1 MHLFG
6 KERSPGSK
14 GKAFADEALLETRQS
29 AAKREF
35 VWASIIFALMFL
47 TVAGLGLTFI
57 IQDLGNKEVLKMLH
71 GYSTELETL
80 IASMPTTEIVKG
92 YRQQMVVT
100 RQINEFL
107 IGKQA
112 FDSVQLYDEKGTLIY
127 QQDRPTEGEVTL
139 YGEPTGLKP
148 GQQKVEAK
156 NRIPIEMAVPI
167 GPGKMG
173 KAVLS
178 VSEDVLARQ
187 TSSFREE
194 LSVKLIIMITVILF
208 MVGLAYLYVL
218 RVLTMTRR
226 IEAEFQN
233 QKRLSYLGLLS
244 SGLAHEI
251 KNPLNSI
258 QMNLQLLE
266 EEVHSGARPEQV
278 ASWIEPIQKEI
289 RRLERLVNDFLVF
302 ARPMKPLVKQTNLL
316 MVLESLTALVAGEA
330 KAKEL
335 SVRVEA
341 SDDLPEVETDEGLLR
356 TALLNL
362 VLNAIQSSR
371 GPGEVTVRAFSEGAS
386 VSIEVDDEGPGIP
399 EEKREEIFELFYT
412 TKPGGSGL
420 GLPIARRIIEGL
432 GGTLGLVERDGSGA
446 CFRAVLPAEGGAA

>member
-1 MHLFG
+1 MPLFG
-6 KERSPGSK
+6 KRKSPGSK

-35 VWASIIFALMFL
+35 VWASIVFALVFL

-57 IQDLGNKEVLKMLH
+57 IKDLGNKEVMKMLH
-71 GYSTELETL
+71 GYSSELEAI
-80 IASMPTTEIVKG
+80 IANMPTTEVVKG
-92 YRQQMVVT
+92 YRQQKVVT
-100 RQINEFL
+100 TQINQFL
-107 IGKQA
+107 ISKQV
-112 FDSVQLYDEKGTLIY
+112 FDSVQLYDDKDNLIY

-139 YGEPTGLKP
+139 YREPTGMMP
-148 GQQKVEAK
+148 GQERVETK
-156 NRIPIEMAVPI
+156 NRIPIEMPVPI

-187 TSSFREE
+187 ASNFRKE
-194 LSVKLIIMITVILF
+194 LAAKLIIMITVILL

-218 RVLTMTRR
+218 RVLTMTRG

-341 SDDLPEVETDEGLLR
+341 PDDLPEVKTDEGLLR

-371 GPGEVTVRAFSEGAS
+371 GPGEVMVRAFGEGGS
-386 VSIEVDDEGPGIP
+386 VSLEVDDDGPGIP
-399 EEKREEIFELFYT
+399 EEKREDIFELFYT

-420 GLPIARRIIEGL
+420 GLPIARRILEGL
-432 GGTLGLVERDGSGA
+432 GGTLGLVEKEGPGA